1 MKYKNK
7 EFDKFNINLG
17 RNVFI
22 PRDNIFMYQKIIK
35 RLGADKRNFNLLEL
49 GTGTGAISISLAKSF
64 KNAEIVATDISNS
77 ALKNAK
83 ENAKINKVDNR
94 IDFKKSNWFYNLNE
108 EKYDYIVSNPPY
120 LSKENSK
127 HYQNLSDPEN
137 SLYSKKRGVHD
148 IFEIMKNCRKF
159 MKKKSFLIIEH
170 SHNQTLEIK
179 SFSFLNSLNFI
190 NVEKDEFGF
199 NRISIFS
206 NFIK

>member
-7 EFDKFNINLG
+7 EFDKFKINVA
-17 RNVFI
+17 RNVFL
-22 PRDNIFMYQKIIK
+22 PRDNIVMYQKILEH
-35 RLGADKRNFNLLEL
+35 LGADERKFNLLEL

-64 KNAEIVATDISNS
+64 KNAEIVATDISHS

-83 ENAKINKVDNR
+83 ENAKINKVSNR
-94 IDFKKSNWFYNLNE
+94 IDFKKSDWFYNLNK

-120 LSKENSK
+120 LSKENSQ

-137 SLYSKKRGVHD
+137 SLYSKKSGMHD
-148 IFEIMKNCRKF
+148 IFEIMKNCKKF
-159 MKKKSFLIIEH
+159 MKKESYLIIEH
-170 SHNQTLEIK
+170 SHNQTLQIK
-179 SFSFLNSLNFI
+179 SFSFLSDLNFI

-199 NRISIFS
+199 NRISVFS

>member
-35 RLGADKRNFNLLEL
+35 HLGTGEKNFNLLEL

-94 IDFKKSNWFYNLNE
+94 IVFKKSNWLYNLNE

-120 LSKENSK
+120 LSKENAQY
-127 HYQNLSDPEN
+127 YQNLSDPEN

-179 SFSFLNSLNFI
+179 SFSFLKGLNFI
-190 NVEKDEFGF
+190 NVENDELGF

>member
-35 RLGADKRNFNLLEL
+35 HLGTGEKNFNLLEL

-77 ALKNAK
+77 VLKNAK

-94 IDFKKSNWFYNLNE
+94 IVFKKSNWLYNLNE

-120 LSKENSK
+120 LSKENAQY
-127 HYQNLSDPEN
+127 YQNLSDPEN

-179 SFSFLNSLNFI
+179 SFSFLKGLNFI
-190 NVEKDEFGF
+190 NVEKDELGF

>member
-7 EFDKFNINLG
+7 EFDKFKISIRG
-17 RNVFI
+17 NVFL
-22 PRDNIFMYQKIIK
+22 PRDNIFMYQKILE
-35 RLGADKRNFNLLEL
+35 RLGADERNFNLLEL

-83 ENAKINKVDNR
+83 ENAKMNKVNNR

-127 HYQNLSDPEN
+127 HYQNLSDPES

-148 IFEIMKNCRKF
+148 IFQIMKNCRKF

-170 SHNQTLEIK
+170 SHSQTLQIK
-179 SFSFLNSLNFI
+179 SFSFLSDLNFI

-199 NRISIFS
+199 NRISVFS

>member
-1 MKYKNK
+1 MNKTILSVISSFFFICSVTAEVIKDVQVIGKYYYGP
-7 EFDKFNINLG
+7 NIS
-17 RNVFI
+17 
-22 PRDNIFMYQKIIK
+22 DNQACEY
-35 RLGADKRNFNLLEL
+35 
-49 GTGTGAISISLAKSF
+49 
-64 KNAEIVATDISNS
+64 
-77 ALKNAK
+77 AK

-94 IDFKKSNWFYNLNE
+94 IDFKESNWFCNLNE

-120 LSKENSK
+120 LSKENSQY
-127 HYQNLSDPEN
+127 YQNLADPEN

-179 SFSFLNSLNFI
+179 SFSFLKGLNFI
-190 NVEKDEFGF
+190 NVEKDELGF

>member
-35 RLGADKRNFNLLEL
+35 HLGTGEKNFNLLEL

-94 IDFKKSNWFYNLNE
+94 IVFKKSNWLYNLNE

-120 LSKENSK
+120 LSKENAQY
-127 HYQNLSDPEN
+127 YQNLSDPEN
-137 SLYSKKRGVHD
+137 SLYSKKRGFHD
-148 IFEIMKNCRKF
+148 IFEIIKNCRKF

-179 SFSFLNSLNFI
+179 SFSFLKGLNFI

>member
-7 EFDKFNINLG
+7 EFDKYNINLG

-35 RLGADKRNFNLLEL
+35 RLGADERNFNLLEL
-49 GTGTGAISISLAKSF
+49 GTGTGAISISIAKSF

-77 ALKNAK
+77 VLKNAK

>member
-35 RLGADKRNFNLLEL
+35 RLEADERNFNLLEL

-94 IDFKKSNWFYNLNE
+94 IDFKKSNWFCNLNE
-108 EKYDYIVSNPPY
+108 EKYDYIVSNPPHT
-120 LSKENSK
+120 LGDGSCPKFATF
-127 HYQNLSDPEN
+127 DT
-137 SLYSKKRGVHD
+137 D
-148 IFEIMKNCRKF
+148 I
-159 MKKKSFLIIEH
+159 
-170 SHNQTLEIK
+170 
-179 SFSFLNSLNFI
+179 
-190 NVEKDEFGF
+190 
-199 NRISIFS
+199 
-206 NFIK
+206 

>member
-35 RLGADKRNFNLLEL
+35 RLEADERNFNLLEL

-120 LSKENSK
+120 LSKENSQY
-127 HYQNLSDPEN
+127 YQNLSDPEN

-179 SFSFLNSLNFI
+179 SFSFLKGLNFI
-190 NVEKDEFGF
+190 NVEKDELGF

>member
-35 RLGADKRNFNLLEL
+35 RLGADERNFNLLEL

-64 KNAEIVATDISNS
+64 KSAEIVATDISNS

-120 LSKENSK
+120 LSKENSQ
-127 HYQNLSDPEN
+127 HYQNLSDPKN
-137 SLYSKKRGVHD
+137 SLYSKNRGVYD

-170 SHNQTLEIK
+170 SHNQTLKIK
-179 SFSFLNSLNFI
+179 SFSLLNGLNFI
-190 NVEKDEFGF
+190 NTEKDEFGF

>member
-17 RNVFI
+17 KNVFI
-22 PRDNIFMYQKIIK
+22 PRDNIFMYQKIIR
-35 RLGADKRNFNLLEL
+35 RLGADERNFNLLEL

-64 KNAEIVATDISNS
+64 KNAEIVATDICNS
-77 ALKNAK
+77 ALKKAK

-108 EKYDYIVSNPPY
+108 GNYDYIVSNPPY
-120 LSKENSK
+120 LSKENS
-127 HYQNLSDPEN
+127 HYYQNLSDPEN

-170 SHNQTLEIK
+170 SHNQTLQIK
-179 SFSFLNSLNFI
+179 SFSFLKGLNFI
-190 NVEKDEFGF
+190 NVEKDEHGF
-199 NRISIFS
+199 NRISIYS